1 MRLSAIDVLS
11 VLLGDDQRIADLH
24 ERAATEQGAGGTDR
38 VDLVQ
43 LLGVAHH
50 AGHDVVMA
58 GGLDGLVVKGEDG
71 LTGGDDIA
79 RLDIAGEALA
89 IHVDGVQADVD
100 EKSERREMDGRQ
112 RREELACKDAD
123 RAREEEL
130 QNRQLREQKID
141 RYVRIAVA
149 GAELV
154 LPLMFYGIWMRRG
167 FKFEESG
174 VYSST
179 TFRNLFSRFRP
190 TK

>member
-1 MRLSAIDVLS
+1 MAEIKTLLDDVIETELANLRTLPS
-11 VLLGDDQRIADLH
+11 GNE
-24 ERAATEQGAGGTDR
+24 ERAKAIR
-38 VDLVQ
+38 DL
-43 LLGVAHH
+43 A
-50 AGHDVVMA
+50 
-58 GGLDGLVVKGEDG
+58 
-71 LTGGDDIA
+71 
-79 RLDIAGEALA
+79 ALHKLRIEEIRA
-89 IHVDGVQADVD
+89 QADVD
-100 EKSERREMDGRQ
+100 EKSERREMTADSAGRSLPA
-112 RREELACKDAD
+112 RMPTAP
-123 RAREEEL
+123 REEEL

-141 RYVRIAVA
+141 RYVCLAVA

>member
-1 MRLSAIDVLS
+1 MAEIKTLLDDVIETELANLRTLPS
-11 VLLGDDQRIADLH
+11 GNE
-24 ERAATEQGAGGTDR
+24 ERA
-38 VDLVQ
+38 
-43 LLGVAHH
+43 
-50 AGHDVVMA
+50 
-58 GGLDGLVVKGEDG
+58 K
-71 LTGGDDIA
+71 
-79 RLDIAGEALA
+79 
-89 IHVDGVQADVD
+89 
-100 EKSERREMDGRQ
+100 ERREMDGRQ